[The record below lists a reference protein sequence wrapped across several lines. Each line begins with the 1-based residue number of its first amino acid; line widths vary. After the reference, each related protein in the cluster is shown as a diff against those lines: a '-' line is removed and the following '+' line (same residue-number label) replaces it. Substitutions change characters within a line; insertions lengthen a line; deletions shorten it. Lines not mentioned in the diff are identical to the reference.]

1 MRRTT
6 MRKAVG
12 LGAAGIAMLLA
23 ASSVW
28 AQQPQKVNVRG
39 TIEAVDGAVLS
50 TKSRDGTVMKVK
62 LADNASVRG
71 VVKKELADV
80 KVGSY
85 VGIATMPQADG
96 SLKALEV
103 LIFPDAMRGAGEG
116 HRPWDLQPTSQMT
129 NANVEVMVAGKDGQ
143 ELSLKYKDGE
153 KKIVVPPDVPVVTF
167 VPGDKSELKPGAKI
181 VIIGATKQED
191 GTVEAAGVN
200 VGRDGIM
207 PPM

>member
-1 MRRTT
+1 MRR
-6 MRKAVG
+6 MMG
-12 LGAAGIAMLLA
+12 LGAAGIAMLMV

-39 TIEAVDGAVLS
+39 TIEAVDGTVLS

-71 VVKKELADV
+71 VVKMALADV

-85 VGIATMPQADG
+85 VGVATMPQPDG

-103 LIFPDAMRGAGEG
+103 LIFPDAMRGVAEG

-153 KKIVVPPDVPVVTF
+153 KKIIVPSDVPVVTF
-167 VPGDKSELKPGAKI
+167 VPGDKGELKPGAKI
-181 VIIGATKQED
+181 VIIGATKLED

-200 VGRDGIM
+200 VGRNGIM

>member
-1 MRRTT
+1 MRR
-6 MRKAVG
+6 MMG
-12 LGAAGIAMLLA
+12 LGAAGIAMLMV

-39 TIEAVDGAVLS
+39 TIEAVDGTVLS

-71 VVKKELADV
+71 VVKMALADV

-85 VGIATMPQADG
+85 VGVATMPQPDG

-103 LIFPDAMRGAGEG
+103 LIFPDAMRGVAEG

-153 KKIVVPPDVPVVTF
+153 KKIIVPPDVPVVTF
-167 VPGDKSELKPGAKI
+167 VPGDKGELKPGAKI
-181 VIIGATKQED
+181 VIIGATKLED

>member
-1 MRRTT
+1 M
-6 MRKAVG
+6 MG
-12 LGAAGIAMLLA
+12 LGAAGIAMLIA

-28 AQQPQKVNVRG
+28 AQQPQRVNVRG
-39 TIEAVDGAVLS
+39 TIEAIDGAVMS

-71 VVKKELADV
+71 VVKKALADV

-85 VGIATMPQADG
+85 VGIATMPQPDG

-103 LIFPDAMRGAGEG
+103 LIFPDAMRGVGEG

-181 VIIGATKQED
+181 VIIGATKLED

>member
-1 MRRTT
+1 MRR
-6 MRKAVG
+6 MMG
-12 LGAAGIAMLLA
+12 LGAAGIAMLMV

-39 TIEAVDGAVLS
+39 TIEAVDGTVLS

-71 VVKKELADV
+71 VVKMALADV

-85 VGIATMPQADG
+85 VGVATMPQPDG

-103 LIFPDAMRGAGEG
+103 LIFPDAMRGVAEG

-153 KKIVVPPDVPVVTF
+153 KKIIVPPDVPVVTF
-167 VPGDKSELKPGAKI
+167 VPGDKGELKPGAKI
-181 VIIGATKQED
+181 VIIGATKLED

-200 VGRDGIM
+200 VGRNGIM

>member
-1 MRRTT
+1 MRR
-6 MRKAVG
+6 MVG
-12 LGAAGIAMLLA
+12 LGAAGIAMLFA
-23 ASSVW
+23 ATSVW
-28 AQQPQKVNVRG
+28 AQQPKVNVRG
-39 TIEAVDGAVLS
+39 TIDAVDGAVLS
-50 TKSRDGTVMKVK
+50 TKSRDGTMMKVK
-62 LADNASVRG
+62 LADNVAVRG
-71 VVKKELADV
+71 VVKMALADV

-85 VGIATMPQADG
+85 VGVATMPQADG

-103 LIFPDAMRGAGEG
+103 LIFPDAMRGVAEG
-116 HRPWDLQPTSQMT
+116 HKPWDLQPTSQMT

-153 KKIVVPPDVPVVTF
+153 KKIIVPPDVPVVTF
-167 VPGDKSELKPGAKI
+167 VPGDKGELKPGAKI
-181 VIIGATKQED
+181 VIIGATKLED

>member
-1 MRRTT
+1 MRRI
-6 MRKAVG
+6 MG

-62 LADNASVRG
+62 LADNVSVRG
-71 VVKKELADV
+71 VVKMALADV

-85 VGIATMPQADG
+85 VGVATMPQPDG

-103 LIFPDAMRGAGEG
+103 LIFPDAMRGVAEG

-129 NANVEVMVAGKDGQ
+129 NANVEVMVAGKEGQ

-167 VPGDKSELKPGAKI
+167 VPGDKNELKPGAKI
-181 VIIGATKQED
+181 VIIGATKLDD

>member
-1 MRRTT
+1 MRRV
-6 MRKAVG
+6 VG
-12 LGAAGIAMLLA
+12 LGAAGIAALIA
-23 ASSVW
+23 VSSVW
-28 AQQPQKVNVRG
+28 AQQPQRVNVRG
-39 TIEAVDGAVLS
+39 TIETVDGAVLS

-62 LADNASVRG
+62 LADNVSVRG
-71 VVKKELADV
+71 VVKMALADV
-80 KVGSY
+80 RVGSY
-85 VGIATMPQADG
+85 VGVATMPQPDG

-103 LIFPDAMRGAGEG
+103 LIFPDAMRGVGEG

-153 KKIVVPPDVPVVTF
+153 KKIIVPPDVPVVTF
-167 VPGDKSELKPGAKI
+167 VPGDKGELKPGAKV
-181 VIIGATKQED
+181 VIIGATKLED

>member
-1 MRRTT
+1 M
-6 MRKAVG
+6 VG
-12 LGAAGIAMLLA
+12 LGAAGIAMLFA
-23 ASSVW
+23 ATSVW
-28 AQQPQKVNVRG
+28 AQQPKVNVRG

-50 TKSRDGTVMKVK
+50 TKSRDGTMMKVK
-62 LADNASVRG
+62 LADNVAVRG
-71 VVKKELADV
+71 VVKMALADV

-85 VGIATMPQADG
+85 VGVATMPQADG

-103 LIFPDAMRGAGEG
+103 LIFPDAMRGVAEG
-116 HRPWDLQPTSQMT
+116 HKPWDLQPTSQMT

-153 KKIVVPPDVPVVTF
+153 KKIIVPPDVPVVTF
-167 VPGDKSELKPGAKI
+167 VPGEKSELKPGAKI
-181 VIIGATKQED
+181 VIIGATKLDD

>member
-1 MRRTT
+1 M
-6 MRKAVG
+6 MG
-12 LGAAGIAMLLA
+12 LGAAGIAMLMV

-39 TIEAVDGAVLS
+39 TIEAVDGTVLS

-71 VVKKELADV
+71 VVKMALADV

-85 VGIATMPQADG
+85 VGVATMPQPDG

-103 LIFPDAMRGAGEG
+103 LIFPDAMRGVAEG

-153 KKIVVPPDVPVVTF
+153 KKIIVPPDVPVVTF
-167 VPGDKSELKPGAKI
+167 VPGDKGELKPGAKI
-181 VIIGATKQED
+181 VIIGATKLED

-200 VGRDGIM
+200 VGRNGIM

>member
-1 MRRTT
+1 MRR
-6 MRKAVG
+6 MMG
-12 LGAAGIAMLLA
+12 LGAAGIAMLTV

-71 VVKKELADV
+71 VVKMALADV

-85 VGIATMPQADG
+85 VGVATMPQPDG

-103 LIFPDAMRGAGEG
+103 LIFPDAMRGVAEG

-153 KKIVVPPDVPVVTF
+153 KKIIVPPDVPVVTF
-167 VPGDKSELKPGAKI
+167 VPGDKGELKPGAKI
-181 VIIGATKQED
+181 VIIGATKLED

>member
-1 MRRTT
+1 M
-6 MRKAVG
+6 MG

-71 VVKKELADV
+71 VVKKALADV

-85 VGIATMPQADG
+85 VGIATLPQADG

-103 LIFPDAMRGAGEG
+103 LIFPDAMRGVAEG
-116 HRPWDLQPTSQMT
+116 HKPWDLQPTSQMT

-153 KKIVVPPDVPVVTF
+153 KKISVPSDVPVVTF

-181 VIIGATKQED
+181 VIIGATKLDD

>member
-1 MRRTT
+1 M
-6 MRKAVG
+6 MG
-12 LGAAGIAMLLA
+12 LGAAGIAMLIA

-28 AQQPQKVNVRG
+28 AQQPQRVNVRG
-39 TIEAVDGAVLS
+39 TIEAIDGAVMS

-71 VVKKELADV
+71 VVKKALADV

-85 VGIATMPQADG
+85 VGIATMPQPDG

-103 LIFPDAMRGAGEG
+103 LIFPDAMRGVAEG

-181 VIIGATKQED
+181 VIIGATKLED

>member
-1 MRRTT
+1 MRR
-6 MRKAVG
+6 MMG
-12 LGAAGIAMLLA
+12 LGAAGIAMLMV

-39 TIEAVDGAVLS
+39 TIEAVDGTVLS

-71 VVKKELADV
+71 VVKMALADV

-85 VGIATMPQADG
+85 VGVATMPQPDG

-103 LIFPDAMRGAGEG
+103 LIFPDAKRGVAEG

-153 KKIVVPPDVPVVTF
+153 KKIIVPPDVPVVTF
-167 VPGDKSELKPGAKI
+167 VPGDKGELKPGAKI
-181 VIIGATKQED
+181 VIIGATKLED

-200 VGRDGIM
+200 VGRNGIM

>member
-1 MRRTT
+1 MRR
-6 MRKAVG
+6 MMG
-12 LGAAGIAMLLA
+12 LGAAGIAMLIA

-28 AQQPQKVNVRG
+28 AQQPQRVNVRG
-39 TIEAVDGAVLS
+39 TIEAIDGAVMS

-71 VVKKELADV
+71 VVKKALADV

-85 VGIATMPQADG
+85 VGIATMPQPDG

-103 LIFPDAMRGAGEG
+103 LIFPDAMRGVAEG

-181 VIIGATKQED
+181 VIIGATKLED